1 MIKIFLF
8 ELLQLVERAKWN
20 ERLDMDKFAI
30 ILNPISSMLESLLN
44 SYNGTLTSKRT
55 SPETENISQRLQK
68 L

>member
-1 MIKIFLF
+1 MKIFLF

-30 ILNPISSMLESLLN
+30 ILNPISSMLEGLLN
-44 SYNGTLTSKRT
+44 RYNGKLTSKRT
-55 SPETENISQRLQK
+55 LREIENISQLLQK